1 MKTIKIKRKISS
13 SLLRIKELEKFK
25 GKNVEIKLDI
35 NEIKESDIA
44 VKKNLSGI
52 FAQYA
57 DRNLSNKENQAWAIA
72 VREKH
77 ENYRR

>member
-25 GKNVEIKLDI
+25 GKRVEIKLDI
-35 NEIKESDIA
+35 NEINESDIA
-44 VKKNLSGI
+44 EKENLAGVFS
-52 FAQYA
+52 QYA
-57 DRNLSNKENQAWAIA
+57 DSKLSKKENQAWSLA

>member
-1 MKTIKIKRKISS
+1 MKTIRIKREIRST
-13 SLLRIKELEKFK
+13 LLRIKELEKFK

-35 NEIKESDIA
+35 NVIKESDIA